1 MCKGSKYPP
10 TVPRPLPVALPLET
24 PLVNLQSE
32 KGGLEQ
38 KRINLSLQSK
48 FLQSASNTVDNPE
61 ISENL
66 DDVRRQ
72 EIETIMKLF
81 ALACKSDHESR
92 AVEVAQLLPSVDTL
106 QLAIQYAAKMRRTGL
121 AEKLGNIA
129 MAKQEEEAA
138 AAADMEEN
146 VENEDE
152 ESQVTL
158 IDFTSTLRIYEFVN
172 HPLII

>member
-1 MCKGSKYPP
+1 MLCKGSKYPP
-10 TVPRPLPVALPLET
+10 TVPRPLPVALPLEA

-48 FLQSASNTVDNPE
+48 FLQSASNSIDNEE
-61 ISENL
+61 ISDNL

-92 AVEVAQLLPSVDTL
+92 AIEVAQLLPSVDTL

-129 MAKQEEEAA
+129 MAKQEEETD
-138 AAADMEEN
+138 AADNIDN

-152 ESQVTL
+152 ESQV
-158 IDFTSTLRIYEFVN
+158 S
-172 HPLII
+172 II